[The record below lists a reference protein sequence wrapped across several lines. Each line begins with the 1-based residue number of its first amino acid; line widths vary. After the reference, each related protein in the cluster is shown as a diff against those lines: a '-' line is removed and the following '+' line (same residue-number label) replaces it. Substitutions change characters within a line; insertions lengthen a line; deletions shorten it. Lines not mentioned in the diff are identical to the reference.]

1 MWTPDEIMAGV
12 EYLGVDLH
20 ALAASMGKS
29 YTRHH
34 MMRVI
39 HRIQRIAP
47 LEQLVSDA
55 LGVSREEVFG
65 LNSRDMHRAIPMPT
79 DDERLALL
87 IQLRRRGITQ
97 QAAADR
103 LRVDKSSVSLVIN
116 GKRHSPTIWAALQR
130 LVEGEA

>member
-1 MWTPDEIMAGV
+1 VWTPDEIMAGV
-12 EYLGVDLH
+12 EYLGLDLH
-20 ALAASMGKS
+20 ALATSAGKS

-39 HRIQRIAP
+39 HRIQRIFP
-47 LEQLVSDA
+47 LEQILSDA
-55 LGVSREEVFG
+55 LGVPREEVFG
-65 LNSRDMHRAIPMPT
+65 LNARDTHRAVPKPS

-87 IQLRRRGITQ
+87 IQLRRKGITQ

-103 LRVDKSSVSLVIN
+103 IQVDKSSVSLVIN

-130 LVEGEA
+130 LVEGGV